1 MENKKVEVRS
11 AVNGK
16 LTVNLPFLR
25 FKRTWN
31 VRNAK
36 YPIDYSILEEAVMD
50 PGVMYYFQRGMLVI
64 EDAAV
69 REHLGLDTE
78 DDPLFFLNDGQMMG
92 LLKVDTTAKFK
103 DALDKM
109 SGEQRVTLAQL
120 AIENELTD
128 LDKIDLLRQY
138 SEVDVAAAIKRSR
151 EAKAE
156 LKANDTL

>member
-1 MENKKVEVRS
+1 
-11 AVNGK
+11 
-16 LTVNLPFLR
+16 
-25 FKRTWN
+25 
-31 VRNAK
+31 
-36 YPIDYSILEEAVMD
+36 
-50 PGVMYYFQRGMLVI
+50 
-64 EDAAV
+64 
-69 REHLGLDTE
+69 
-78 DDPLFFLNDGQMMG
+78 MMG